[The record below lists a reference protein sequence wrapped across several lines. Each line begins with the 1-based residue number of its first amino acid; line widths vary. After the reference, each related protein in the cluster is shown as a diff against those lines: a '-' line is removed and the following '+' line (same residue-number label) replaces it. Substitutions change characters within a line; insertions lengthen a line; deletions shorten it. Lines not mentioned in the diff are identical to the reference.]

1 MFWSSARISRPLQ
14 EQLKA
19 RFLRLGW
26 IPCTPVMLHRLLNS
40 LMSLLLSEL
49 ILKREVEYVLEV
61 SP

>member
-1 MFWSSARISRPLQ
+1 LQ